1 MYLHDRHFNCFDHE
15 LFWSQTLSMNCS
27 HPNTLSMKY
36 LCPVVNLGENLAL
49 TKVWSTVCPVYVTWA
64 LSYNREHLSFFSSS
78 EYETHQWDSFQR
90 KLFEKTGLTTLES
103 PSTLRLHPATLRGTL
118 KTDKISLLSYPQMP
132 NLPNLGIWHIQWFE
146 LHMHKWVKNIGRWR
160 WRFSE

>member
-1 MYLHDRHFNCFDHE
+1 
-15 LFWSQTLSMNCS
+15 MNCS
-27 HPNTLSMKY
+27 DPNTLSMKY

-118 KTDKISLLSYPQMP
+118 ETDKICDLFEDNSLKDLILVLRINVLPLPSVIPSLSW
-132 NLPNLGIWHIQWFE
+132 NFTSALLDCWTWRELPE
-146 LHMHKWVKNIGRWR
+146 R
-160 WRFSE
+160 RFTIVSYS